1 MAKTYKGRQVFME
14 TLIAEGVEY
23 IFGNPGTTESPMLD
37 ALLDYPQIKYVL
49 ALHEAVATIMADAY
63 AQVSRKVGVVSL
75 HTAPG
80 LGNGLGAV
88 YNAWEGGS
96 PLIVTAGALDTRLR
110 LREPLLGH
118 DLVAMAAPLTKWS
131 VQIDHAD
138 EAALVMSR
146 AFKTAREAP
155 SGPVFVSLPLN
166 VLEQET
172 AIGPFTPSRL
182 FSAASPDPAGV
193 SEAAQLLLDAKRPL
207 IFCGDKV
214 ADAGAVHELT
224 ALAELLGAAV
234 YNEVLPSRL
243 NIPNMHPHY
252 RDRGANDQAS
262 LRRLVGDADAVLLVG
277 GEFFEELWYSPAS
290 PFPEETVLIQIDPA
304 PRNVA
309 RNYSVHCGLIGD
321 VKASLQA
328 LHDELSERAGK
339 KFQQAAA
346 QRREAL
352 GALKEQ
358 ERERQ
363 QARLKEGW
371 DSSPMSTARL
381 MAEIRDAVPE
391 GVAVVH
397 EAITAAADLT
407 RTLSF
412 ANETDYLASRG
423 GGIGQG
429 LPGGIGYKLA
439 FPERPVLCISG
450 DGSSLYTIQALWTA
464 AHHKIP
470 VVFVILN
477 NRVYRILKIN
487 MSRFRSEFGLGG
499 ERAFPHMDLTDPDL
513 DYVSLAAGFGMAAKA
528 VRRAEEV
535 GPAVREAFASG
546 KPYLLDV
553 LIDGRV

>member
-1 MAKTYKGRQVFME
+1 MARTFKGRDVFMQ
-14 TLIAEGVEY
+14 TLIAEGAEY
-23 IFGNPGTTESPMLD
+23 IFGNPGTTESPMID
-37 ALLDYPQIKYVL
+37 ALLDYPQVKYIM
-49 ALHEAVATIMADAY
+49 ALHEAVATVMADAY

-80 LGNGLGAV
+80 LGNGLGAL

-131 VQIDHAD
+131 VQVERAD
-138 EAALVMSR
+138 ETALIMSR
-146 AFKTAREAP
+146 AFKIAREAP

-172 AIGPFTPSRL
+172 AFGALTPPRL
-182 FSAASPDPAGV
+182 FARSAPDPAGV
-193 SEAAQLLLDAKRPL
+193 AEAAELLLAAKRPL

-214 ADAGAVHELT
+214 ADAGAVQELT

-234 YNEVLPSRL
+234 FNEVLPSRL
-243 NIPNMHPHY
+243 NFPNMHPHY

-262 LRRLVGDADAVLLVG
+262 LRKLVGDADAVLLVG

-304 PRNVA
+304 PRNLA
-309 RNYSVHCGLIGD
+309 RNYSVHCGLVAD
-321 VKASLQA
+321 VKAALQA
-328 LHDELSERAGK
+328 LTGELGRRAGK
-339 KFQQAAA
+339 PWQQAAA
-346 QRREAL
+346 RRRDAL
-352 GALKEQ
+352 AALKQQ

-371 DSSPMSTARL
+371 DSTPMSTARL
-381 MAEIRDAVPE
+381 MAEIKDAVPE
-391 GVAVVH
+391 HVAVVH
-397 EAITAAADLT
+397 EAITASADLT
-407 RTLSF
+407 RTLPF

-439 FPERPVLCISG
+439 YPDRPVLCISG

-477 NRVYRILKIN
+477 NRVYRVLKIN
-487 MSRFRSEFGLGG
+487 MSRFRSEFGLSG
-499 ERAFPHMDLTDPDL
+499 ERAFPHMDLSDPDL
-513 DYVSLAAGFGMAAKA
+513 DYVQIAAGFGVAGRA

-546 KPYLLDV
+546 QPYLLDV